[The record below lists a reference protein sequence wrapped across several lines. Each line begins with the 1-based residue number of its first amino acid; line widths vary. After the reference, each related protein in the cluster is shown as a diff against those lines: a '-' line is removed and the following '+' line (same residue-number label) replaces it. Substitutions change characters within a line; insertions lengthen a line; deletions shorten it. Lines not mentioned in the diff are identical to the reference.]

1 MLRAGTAVRQ
11 GPLPPIHS
19 WILPGLVVVL
29 AVGAIAWWSVPALTP
44 QTFVAPPVL
53 SQNRMIELKASRVFT
68 SRIVGLDVRGSTGG
82 IDVRL
87 VGAYMDA
94 QQIVLFLRTD
104 PPARTLAARTNL
116 RDQFGRS
123 YRIRGQFADLSTGES
138 IVYFAAPGF
147 PLLQTGAR
155 FTLEATELE
164 RRGLERVPASLSL
177 SAIVVA
183 NDPTLGAYL
192 LDVAINYAVLAV
204 AAGLFLILALA
215 GARLFWMRA
224 TTRRAFLGGLSSALL
239 FVVVALPTYVA
250 IAFLIRHDPIGPG
263 GLERQTNA
271 FLEAVEI
278 AFFYGLQV
286 AAVALGL
293 LRTNR
298 IAHVPAGRLGLAT
311 GAAVLSFLGLIQPLA
326 EFANACYLGA
336 GFLLHPSC

>member
-1 MLRAGTAVRQ
+1 MLRAGTATRQ
-11 GPLPPIHS
+11 GPFPPIHP

-29 AVGAIAWWSVPALTP
+29 ALGAIAWWSVPALTP
-44 QTFVAPPVL
+44 QAFVAPPAL
-53 SQNRMIELKASRVFT
+53 SQNRMIELKANRVFT

-82 IDVRL
+82 TDVRL

-94 QQIVLFLRTD
+94 EQIVLFLRTD

-123 YRIRGQFADLSTGES
+123 YRIRSQFADLYTGES

-164 RRGLERVPASLSL
+164 RSGLQRVPASLSL
-177 SAIVVA
+177 SATVVA

-215 GARLFWMRA
+215 AAWLFRVRPA
-224 TTRRAFLGGLSSALL
+224 TRRAFLGGLSGALL

-263 GLERQTNA
+263 GLERQTSA
-271 FLEAVEI
+271 FLAAVEMTV
-278 AFFYGLQV
+278 FYGLQV

-293 LRTNR
+293 LRANR
-298 IAHVPAGRLGLAT
+298 IAHVRAGRLGLAT
-311 GAAVLSFLGLIQPLA
+311 GAAVLSFLLLIQPLA
-326 EFANACYLGA
+326 EFANACYIGA